1 MQIGDN
7 PIVVLRNRDGGWR
20 HSRGGRRGQAKRDN
34 GAGEK
39 ATLLSAQRVDALGY
53 HPVPGL
59 RAQTA
64 TASVAVWIAPAS
76 GTVPMLIASA
86 VRMPA
91 KVTNSAQGSSTFHR
105 ICQPVMPVPRA
116 ASIRRSRI
124 VTRCSSAVACA

>member
-1 MQIGDN
+1 MQIGDK

-39 ATLLSAQRVDALGY
+39 ATLLAAQRDDALG
-53 HPVPGL
+53 HQPVPTCAPG
-59 RAQTA
+59 RSTA
-64 TASVAVWIAPAS
+64 TASVAVRIAPAS

-91 KVTNSAQGSSTFHR
+91 KITNSA
-105 ICQPVMPVPRA
+105 
-116 ASIRRSRI
+116 
-124 VTRCSSAVACA
+124 